1 MLANYFDAFEPSTE
15 NFDFIFPLFLH
26 SNALSDPK
34 DQSHIHRLIHS
45 EEECCQQSDV
55 AEMSGLA
62 RLSLVAPLVAA

>member
-1 MLANYFDAFEPSTE
+1 MLANYFDACEPSTKKI
-15 NFDFIFPLFLH
+15 DLIFPLFLH